1 MIESYEKDSIISIV
15 QGIQPIDYQYSKLGR
30 IMNGYFKKRSLD
42 YIQKNIDKKI
52 HVHEY
57 YDLPTK
63 ENQKKKN
70 NFFNIDFRKI
80 DTYLK
85 EYSKINNLH
94 HTYDTYKSCDDKNK
108 IKKKIKKIN
117 LKKKIEITGLSKN
130 QITADP
136 GRYNPNFKS
145 IFKNSYHAFF
155 GSSQLKSN
163 NQSNNSIDN
172 NITKVMTNISKSK
185 SQSILKTERGIN
197 LDETIQLKNNNDDIQ
212 SSNVINMKNNSYKN
226 SIELPKS
233 DRNDLNSK
241 NSFSQIKSSLINF
254 PDLYK
259 FNKSRNNSKKA
270 LLTKSNSSKLLK
282 KINASSIDFSK
293 MSGRKNIFNINC
305 TPIYSPNYKYN
316 LPHLSTVRMP
326 KEIPFQELKK
336 IIIGKLIRTYKL
348 NSDEYMIMEI
358 NRKYNNY

>member
-70 NFFNIDFRKI
+70 NFFNIDFKKI

-117 LKKKIEITGLSKN
+117 LKKKIELIFIYLK
-130 QITADP
+130 QDP
-136 GRYNPNFKS
+136 QDKFY
-145 IFKNSYHAFF
+145 YV
-155 GSSQLKSN
+155 
-163 NQSNNSIDN
+163 N
-172 NITKVMTNISKSK
+172 NI
-185 SQSILKTERGIN
+185 Q
-197 LDETIQLKNNNDDIQ
+197 QL
-212 SSNVINMKNNSYKN
+212 V
-226 SIELPKS
+226 
-233 DRNDLNSK
+233 
-241 NSFSQIKSSLINF
+241 
-254 PDLYK
+254 
-259 FNKSRNNSKKA
+259 
-270 LLTKSNSSKLLK
+270 
-282 KINASSIDFSK
+282 
-293 MSGRKNIFNINC
+293 
-305 TPIYSPNYKYN
+305 
-316 LPHLSTVRMP
+316 
-326 KEIPFQELKK
+326 
-336 IIIGKLIRTYKL
+336 
-348 NSDEYMIMEI
+348 
-358 NRKYNNY
+358 

>member
-1 MIESYEKDSIISIV
+1 MIDSNEKDSIISIV
-15 QGIQPIDYQYSKLGR
+15 KGIQPIDYQYSKLGR

-52 HVHEY
+52 QVHEY

-63 ENQKKKN
+63 ENQKKEN

-80 DTYLK
+80 DTYLN
-85 EYSKINNLH
+85 EYSKIDNLH
-94 HTYDTYKSCDDKNK
+94 HIYNTYKSSDTK
-108 IKKKIKKIN
+108 IKTKKKIKKIN
-117 LKKKIEITGLSKN
+117 LKKKIEFTGLSKN

-155 GSSQLKSN
+155 GSSQIKSN

-172 NITKVMTNISKSK
+172 NTNKGNTTISKSK

-259 FNKSRNNSKKA
+259 FDKSRNNSKKS

-358 NRKYNNY
+358 NRKYNND